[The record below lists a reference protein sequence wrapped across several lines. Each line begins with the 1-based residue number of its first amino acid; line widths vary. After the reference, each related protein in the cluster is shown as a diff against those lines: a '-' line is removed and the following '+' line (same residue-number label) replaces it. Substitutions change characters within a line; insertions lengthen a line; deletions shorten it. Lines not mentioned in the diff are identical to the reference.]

1 MKKNMT
7 EWMPPNYIY
16 REEVVLMTA
25 YEIVMIVLGIIG
37 IIISF
42 GGLLVALIAFLDKKD
57 KK

>member
-7 EWMPPNYIY
+7 EWMPPNYIN

-37 IIISF
+37 LIISF
-42 GGLLVALIAFLDKKD
+42 GGLLIALIAFLDKKD